1 MPGAKRPN
9 ALGVRKG
16 IDGLC
21 RLAETQLGG
30 DVYAGALF
38 VFVSR
43 GRDRIKILSWDAG
56 GFVVYYKRLE
66 SGRFRLP
73 CAPAG
78 ASRIGL
84 DAAEL
89 TMLLAGIDLNRVRR
103 PALWEPK
110 VA

>member
-1 MPGAKRPN
+1 MLSDNDSAK
-9 ALGVRKG
+9 AAMAFGT
-16 IDGLC
+16 C
-21 RLAETQLGG
+21 QLAKAQLGG

-43 GRDRIKILSWDAG
+43 RRDRIKILSWDAG

-73 CAPAG
+73 RARAG
-78 ASRIGL
+78 AGPITL

-89 TMLLAGIDLNRVRR
+89 TMLLAGIDVARVHR
-103 PALWEPK
+103 PMLWEPK
-110 VA
+110 AA